1 MRSQIDRLIDHY
13 TLLAAETFF
22 DALESSGASGV
33 GKKVDRRTSRGH
45 NRLSWWWRCVNRFYW
60 RRWCNDRLIYWRR

>member
-45 NRLSWWWRCVNRFYW
+45 TVWTT
-60 RRWCNDRLIYWRR
+60 